1 MSPTHPSQPT
11 HRAAGAA
18 WPAALGP
25 LPAIQDQV
33 ALVTGANAGMGL
45 ATTRALLEA
54 GYRVAATDLRVD
66 QVAQSLAA
74 HRDRLFCTP
83 MDVSDVQAVDAACRR
98 IEAHWGRI
106 DVCVNNAGILQY
118 ANCEQTTPELWQ
130 RILRVN
136 LDGVFYVSQ
145 RVAPGM
151 KARRFGRIVNIA
163 SFGAKTGGLSP
174 LPAYAASKGGV
185 VTLTFSFAREYAAFG
200 VTCNALAPAFVKT
213 QMVTEQV
220 SPERQAELRRT
231 IPVGR
236 FCELEEFAHCVL
248 FLAHPMSGFITGEV
262 LDLNGGLQFD

>member
-1 MSPTHPSQPT
+1 MNTQT
-11 HRAAGAA
+11 
-18 WPAALGP
+18 PALR
-25 LPAIQDQV
+25 DQV

-54 GYRVAATDLRVD
+54 GYRVAATDL
-66 QVAQSLAA
+66 QTGAVAAALAA
-74 HRDRLFCTP
+74 HGDRLACFT
-83 MDVSDVQAVDAACRR
+83 MDVSDQAAVLAACDH
-98 IEAHWGRI
+98 IEAQFGRI
-106 DVCVNNAGILQY
+106 DVCVNNAGFLQY
-118 ANCEQTTPELWQ
+118 ANCEQTSTALWHKT
-130 RILRVN
+130 LRVN

-151 KARRFGRIVNIA
+151 KARGFGRIINVS

-185 VTLTFSFAREYAAFG
+185 ISLTYSFAREYAPFG
-200 VTCNALAPAFVKT
+200 VTCNALAPTFVKT
-213 QMVTEQV
+213 QMLTEQV
-220 SPERQAELRRT
+220 SAERQAELRQQ

>member
-1 MSPTHPSQPT
+1 MAFNTLHPPI
-11 HRAAGAA
+11 R
-18 WPAALGP
+18 
-25 LPAIQDQV
+25 DQV

-54 GYRVAATDLRVD
+54 GYRVAATDLQTT
-66 QVAQSLAA
+66 QVASVLAS
-74 HRDRLFCTP
+74 HGDRLACFT
-83 MDVSDVQAVDAACRR
+83 MDVSDQTQVHAACDA
-98 IEAHWGRI
+98 IEARFGRI
-106 DVCVNNAGILQY
+106 DVCVNNAGFLQY
-118 ANCEQTTPELWQ
+118 ANCEQTTPELWHKTL
-130 RILRVN
+130 RIN

-151 KARRFGRIVNIA
+151 KARGFGRIVNV
-163 SFGAKTGGLSP
+163 SSYGAKTGGLSP

-185 VTLTFSFAREYAAFG
+185 TSLTFSFAREYAPFG
-200 VTCNALAPAFVKT
+200 VTCNALAPTFVKT
-213 QMVTEQV
+213 QMLTEQV
-220 SPERQAELRRT
+220 SAERQAELRQK

>member
-1 MSPTHPSQPT
+1 MNLTAP
-11 HRAAGAA
+11 
-18 WPAALGP
+18 P
-25 LPAIQDQV
+25 LREQV

-45 ATTRALLEA
+45 ATTRALLDA
-54 GYRVAATDLRVD
+54 GYRVAATDLRTEA
-66 QVAQSLAA
+66 VAAALAT
-74 HRDRLFCTP
+74 HGERLACFT
-83 MDVSDVQAVDAACRR
+83 MDVSDQAAVHAACDQ
-98 IEAHWGRI
+98 IEERFGRI
-106 DVCVNNAGILQY
+106 DVCVNNAGFLQY
-118 ANCEQTTPELWQ
+118 ANCEETSAEL
-130 RILRVN
+130 RHKTLRVN

-151 KARRFGRIVNIA
+151 KARGFGRIINVS

-185 VTLTFSFAREYAAFG
+185 ISLTYSFAREYAPFG
-200 VTCNALAPAFVKT
+200 VTCNALAPTFVKT
-213 QMVTEQV
+213 QMLTDQV
-220 SPERQAELRRT
+220 SAERQAELRLK